1 MPTRT
6 RRLKMKRCILRSLMT
21 SSKARGL
28 IRFLFGITEDKHLM
42 KRCILRSLMTSSK
55 ARGLIRFLF
64 GITEDKHLNT
74 QQIRQHK
81 LIIHNERVANP
92 KNENMLFFLKLFPL
106 QARYVT

>member
-1 MPTRT
+1 
-6 RRLKMKRCILRSLMT
+6 
-21 SSKARGL
+21 
-28 IRFLFGITEDKHLM
+28 
-42 KRCILRSLMTSSK
+42 MTSSK

-106 QARYVT
+106 QARYVTMRFLSLRERNPMASHSSETTSAVL